1 MSSSG
6 ITAFQIFSRPFCAL
20 IALAFVVSACD
31 VSSVRTEYSVVYAV
45 KGPRKGGMMITM
57 ATPSGTEQHQVAEGY
72 VSLPYTFRSG
82 QSAYISAQN
91 LSNRGELTVILRW
104 SRLGSDKSGKSGRLE
119 STSTGSGSIATVS
132 WLVGDESAQGGF

>member
-6 ITAFQIFSRPFCAL
+6 ITAFQSFSRPFCAL

-45 KGPRKGGMMITM
+45 KGPRKGGMIITM
-57 ATPSGTEQHQVAEGY
+57 ATPSGTEQHQVAEGF

-119 STSTGSGSIATVS
+119 STSTGGGSIATVS